1 MRSIPVNT
9 RWKRYKK
16 ESPHSYVFGVFP
28 NLEMLSRV
36 PDLVIGVLVH
46 PKGID
51 SDGVQQIHQVCE
63 ERSIPFSIQEKVF
76 PRLGARENDYAIG
89 IFKKK
94 ETGLLPSA
102 DHVVLVNPANMGN
115 LGTIIRTMVGFN
127 FLDLG
132 IIQPSVDIFHPDV
145 VRASMGA
152 LFQIRFEKFLDFKAY
167 ARGYPR
173 DMYPLLTT
181 GAIHLSNVRFSRPFG
196 LIFGNESSGL
206 PNEYLEIGTSVNI
219 PQSSNIDSLNLA
231 VAVGIT
237 LYQAQNG

>member
-16 ESPHSYVFGVFP
+16 ESQHSYVFGVYP
-28 NLEMLSRV
+28 TLEMLSRV
-36 PDLVIGVLVH
+36 PDFVIGVLVH

-51 SDGVQQIHQVCE
+51 SEGVQQIQKYCE
-63 ERSIPFSIQEKVF
+63 RQSISISYQEKVF
-76 PRLGARENDYAIG
+76 PRLGARENDYVIG

-94 ETGLLPSA
+94 EPGLHPPA
-102 DHVVLVNPANMGN
+102 DHGVLVNPANMGN

-152 LFQIRFEKFLDFKAY
+152 LFQIRFERFLDFKAY
-167 ARGYPR
+167 TRRYPR
-173 DMYPLLTT
+173 ELYPLLTT
-181 GAIHLSNVRFSRPFG
+181 GETVLSIVRFSRPFG

-206 PNEYLEIGTSVNI
+206 PDDYLEVGTSVVI
-219 PQSSNIDSLNLA
+219 PQSKNIDSLNLA

-237 LYQAQNG
+237 LYQAQNS